1 MAILNRQ
8 YNWADKIIQWML
20 IPRMVMMAII
30 IFMSIF
36 MPVIYTTLAFKW
48 WGLFAATLLIFAMA
62 TPDYLVDD
70 KWNSTFFKTPLVLM
84 KSIPGLSKIADFIER
99 KEQTRE
105 KKRQEKEKNKK
116 QKRKK

>member
-1 MAILNRQ
+1 
-8 YNWADKIIQWML
+8 ML

-36 MPVIYTTLAFKW
+36 MPIIYTTLAFKW

-84 KSIPGLSKIADFIER
+84 KSIPGLSKIADIIEKKEQEREKR
-99 KEQTRE
+99 KE
-105 KKRQEKEKNKK
+105 KKHVH
-116 QKRKK
+116 